1 MPHLH
6 NIVTGWTDL
15 DDHSRFRNAIPTT
28 IITADEIA
36 NGEYDGLLG
45 DVFKGEVNRRVVY
58 VDESGNRQYLEL
70 TLYIHPVGAGAMTIR
85 SAGVSTC
92 RGRLVS
98 ELGDYTATKPLLNKT
113 IAGGLLSQYS
123 ETSSEIGSSTVREP
137 VWLDTINEGDA
148 LWIVRRGRY
157 LALGDGA
164 ITIDTAVVADDS
176 GASSGGVEDAA
187 AMAGPTAGQILENLG
202 GPHGNKVGVSVEAL
216 NNTVTGYAY
225 IDLDLPRRFGA
236 P

>member
-1 MPHLH
+1 M
-6 NIVTGWTDL
+6 
-15 DDHSRFRNAIPTT
+15 
-28 IITADEIA
+28 DEA
-36 NGEYDGLLG
+36 
-45 DVFKGEVNRRVVY
+45 
-58 VDESGNRQYLEL
+58 GNREYVEL
-70 TLYIHPVGAGAMTIR
+70 TLYIHPVGAGALTIR
-85 SAGVSTC
+85 AAGVSTC

-98 ELGDYTATKPLLNKT
+98 ELGDYTATKPLLNKS

-123 ETSSEIGSSTVREP
+123 ESTSEVGSSTVREP

-148 LWIVRRGRY
+148 LWVVRRGRY

-176 GASSGGVEDAA
+176 GASSGGVEDASAMGTPNA
-187 AMAGPTAGQILENLG
+187 AEITENLS

-216 NNTVTGYAY
+216 NATVTGYAY